1 MRPRPPRLC
10 VTQSIDTMNLRKFIY
25 VFIVFIAMLGC
36 IRLAHELS
44 GSTEDGNLPVNAVAA
59 AILTAAI
66 CGIYHRIIKYI
77 IKNRTK

>member
-1 MRPRPPRLC
+1 
-10 VTQSIDTMNLRKFIY
+10 
-25 VFIVFIAMLGC
+25 MLEMTGPEVEDEVQ
-36 IRLAHELS
+36 RALDEMPALETVDS
-44 GSTEDGNLPVNAVAA
+44 EEQFDNGSTEDGNLPVNAVAA

>member
-1 MRPRPPRLC
+1 
-10 VTQSIDTMNLRKFIY
+10 
-25 VFIVFIAMLGC
+25 MLGC